1 MPARRLKIAPSPPRG
16 ELDGSV
22 SDYLASVKA
31 RGLSPKTADHYEAVL
46 RRIFLPFLEGQGIT
60 TTAAINQRLLDRLS
74 THLLEDGGARGQL
87 SRHSVHSY
95 LRAIG
100 HYLKWARA
108 EGEVVSGAKPQMPR
122 LPHRVLNVLSREQI
136 RSMEDAATTE
146 RDKLVV
152 RVLADS
158 GLRLSEL
165 LGLTRDDLI
174 EQGRDRYLK
183 VRGKGARE
191 RLVPVQPSL
200 YARLRRYADRGRPQD
215 AASDRIFLT
224 LRRSRITG
232 DYEPLQTRGVQ
243 ELTAVL
249 AAKVEIHDRPTN
261 PHAFR
266 HAFATWCLRRGMN
279 PIQLQ
284 RILGHQSLEMI
295 STVYGHLAPAD
306 AAAALMAVLRS
317 ED

>member
-1 MPARRLKIAPSPPRG
+1 MPARRLEVVTQNS
-16 ELDGSV
+16 LDASI

-31 RGLSPKTADHYEAVL
+31 RGLSPRTVDHYEGVL
-46 RRIFLPFLEGQGIT
+46 RRVFQPFLTTQGIT
-60 TTAAINQRLLDRLS
+60 SPEGITQRVLDRLS
-74 THLLEDGGARGQL
+74 SHLLDDGGARGAL

-95 LRAIG
+95 LRAVG
-100 HYLKWARA
+100 HYVKWARA
-108 EGEVVSGAKPQMPR
+108 EGEVVSSAKPQMPR

-136 RSMEDAATTE
+136 RAMEDAATTE
-146 RDKLVV
+146 RDKLIV
-152 RVLADS
+152 RILADS
-158 GLRLSEL
+158 GIRLSEL
-165 LGLTRDDLI
+165 LGLTRADLF

-183 VRGKGARE
+183 VSGKGSRE
-191 RLVPVQPSL
+191 RLVPVQPTL
-200 YARLRRYADRGRPQD
+200 YARLRRYAEHGRPQN

-224 LRRSRITG
+224 LRRSRTSG
-232 DYEPLQTRGVQ
+232 DYEPLEKRPVQ
-243 ELTAVL
+243 ALTTVL
-249 AAKVEIHDRPTN
+249 AAKAGVTDRPAN

-284 RILGHQSLEMI
+284 RILGHSSLEMI
-295 STVYGHLAPAD
+295 STVYGHLAPTD